1 MDRVTA
7 VILIQKK
14 AAEEKNLEDELEVQ
28 RDARRKVQQEN
39 EREYQK
45 ALVTIKEKL
54 KDVEGPEMRESMRD
68 QIRQWFI
75 ESRDA
80 TGKFPEYPTEEEGGS
95 ALIFREKDPAEL
107 EEELKRKEEEKA
119 KGSAKGKKG
128 KKGKEKEKKGKKGKD
143 KKGKG

>member
-54 KDVEGPEMRESMRD
+54 KDVEGPEMRESMQD

-80 TGKFPEYPTEEEGGS
+80 TGKFPEFPTEDEGGS
-95 ALIFREKDPAEL
+95 AQIFRFKDPAEL
-107 EEELKRKEEEKA
+107 EAEAAA
-119 KGSAKGKKG
+119 KDDDKGKKG
-128 KKGKEKEKKGKKGKD
+128 KKKG
-143 KKGKG
+143 